1 MRTPT
6 GRLTLL
12 LGLLLL
18 AGACG
23 DAASKA
29 LGDTQTGDQEVLLGD
44 LGTLDTT
51 PNDTARQDTAQGDDL
66 AADTTDEVAPLVD
79 TVPGDSLLMDS
90 DSPDTG
96 PDTALDTLEDLG
108 PATLG
113 SISVADL
120 VLALEAKDFLLIN
133 VHVPYDGEIPGTDA
147 NITYQDIAAVAAYI
161 GDDLGAKVVVYCKSN
176 YMSKLA
182 GNALVDLGYRGISYL
197 DGGMSA
203 WTQAGQQLEYLQ

>member
-66 AADTTDEVAPLVD
+66 AADTTDEVATLVD
-79 TVPGDSLLMDS
+79 TA
-90 DSPDTG
+90 